1 MGCGPTTWGERRAPP
16 TRPGQ
21 CSTTCDKERRRE
33 ASGPHLDERRVRQVG
48 GREGSRPDARA
59 ALRHRGLRGHPLL
72 RHGDRPG
79 GLPPPR
85 PRRPPVQVVRAVL
98 HAGPVRPGADPPGD
112 ARADRPQRDAL
123 VLHPPDRLP
132 RLRHDGPVPARRA
145 GRRDNRRLGVGLL
158 PRRGGQ
164 GERHPR
170 AGVVLAAHQPR
181 LADPPREGL
190 RPVPELDPRED
201 RVAQGRLRGGDPPR
215 RQGLRVRG
223 VGREHLRRARRQDPH
238 AAADRLDPRRHQPQV
253 DHADRRR
260 PRLRARRARHRPRR
274 ALPRRRGLR
283 LRHRRRA
290 HAAARDRRPRD
301 RRRAPGRDH
310 ARDPERLRGRA
321 ARPRRALP
329 RVARPG
335 AGRDRRARGPARRVT
350 SVELYDATLRDGM
363 QGQGMTLSAHE
374 KLRVAHRLDELG
386 VHLIEAGFP
395 SSNPKELELFELL
408 ASERF
413 DHAQIAAFG
422 MTRRRGVRADEDEG
436 LRILA
441 ACFAP
446 VCTIVGKTWALHLDK
461 VVRVD
466 RAENLAMIAESV
478 AFLVAQGKRVVYDAE
493 HFFDGFRDDQTY
505 ALECLRAAA
514 DAGAETVCLCDTNGS
529 SLPSQ
534 VAEAT
539 GAVVAALGGR
549 VRIGFH
555 GHNDAECGVAN
566 SLTAVEGGAGPGRG
580 GGEGGGGGP
589 RQTDPPGH
597 NDAECGV
604 ANSLT
609 AVEAGARQVQG
620 TMNGVGERTGNANL
634 VSIIANLQL
643 KMAHDVVGAER
654 LEKLTEVA
662 HFVDELLNLTPDPNQ
677 PYVGKNAFAHK
688 GGLHVAGVRA
698 DASTFEHVE
707 PEQVGNA
714 RELLISELS
723 GRGTAAEKAAAAGLN
738 VDDAAAA
745 RIVERVKELEHAG
758 YHFEAADGSFEL
770 LMRRESGEYE
780 PLFTLESWRVIVEK
794 RADGKVETEATI
806 KIWVDGERYVRTA
819 EGNGPVNAL
828 DAALRAAIS
837 EIHP

>member
-1 MGCGPTTWGERRAPP
+1 
-16 TRPGQ
+16 
-21 CSTTCDKERRRE
+21 
-33 ASGPHLDERRVRQVG
+33 
-48 GREGSRPDARA
+48 
-59 ALRHRGLRGHPLL
+59 
-72 RHGDRPG
+72 
-79 GLPPPR
+79 
-85 PRRPPVQVVRAVL
+85 
-98 HAGPVRPGADPPGD
+98 
-112 ARADRPQRDAL
+112 
-123 VLHPPDRLP
+123 
-132 RLRHDGPVPARRA
+132 
-145 GRRDNRRLGVGLL
+145 
-158 PRRGGQ
+158 
-164 GERHPR
+164 
-170 AGVVLAAHQPR
+170 
-181 LADPPREGL
+181 
-190 RPVPELDPRED
+190 
-201 RVAQGRLRGGDPPR
+201 
-215 RQGLRVRG
+215 
-223 VGREHLRRARRQDPH
+223 
-238 AAADRLDPRRHQPQV
+238 
-253 DHADRRR
+253 
-260 PRLRARRARHRPRR
+260 
-274 ALPRRRGLR
+274 
-283 LRHRRRA
+283 
-290 HAAARDRRPRD
+290 
-301 RRRAPGRDH
+301 
-310 ARDPERLRGRA
+310 
-321 ARPRRALP
+321 
-329 RVARPG
+329 
-335 AGRDRRARGPARRVT
+335 VT

-395 SSNPKELELFELL
+395 SSNPKELELFDLL
-408 ASERF
+408 AGETF

-422 MTRRRGVRADEDEG
+422 MTRRRGVAAEDDEG

-441 ACFAP
+441 SCFAP
-446 VCTIVGKTWALHLDK
+446 VCTIVGKTWVLHLEK

-478 AFLVAQGKRVVYDAE
+478 AFLAGAGKRVVYDAE
-493 HFFDGFRDDQTY
+493 HFFDGFRDDRDY
-505 ALECLRAAA
+505 ALDCLRAAA

-529 SLPSQ
+529 SLPFQ

-539 GAVVAALGGR
+539 GAVVAALGDGVR
-549 VRIGFH
+549 VGFH

-566 SLTAVEGGAGPGRG
+566 SLTAV
-580 GGEGGGGGP
+580 
-589 RQTDPPGH
+589 D
-597 NDAECGV
+597 
-604 ANSLT
+604 
-609 AVEAGARQVQG
+609 AGARQVQA

-643 KMAHDVVGAER
+643 KMGHDVVGPER

-698 DASTFEHVE
+698 DASTFEHIA
-707 PEQVGNA
+707 PERVGNA

-723 GRGTAAEKAAAAGLN
+723 GRGTAAEKAAAAGLS
-738 VDDAAAA
+738 VDDATAA
-745 RIVERVKELEHAG
+745 RIVERVKELEHTG

-837 EIHP
+837 EIHPHLRGIELVNYKVRILDESHGTGAITRVLIDASDGQDVWGAIGVDENVIAASWQALVDSLEYPEQPGRRTRRPAADEAGARSA